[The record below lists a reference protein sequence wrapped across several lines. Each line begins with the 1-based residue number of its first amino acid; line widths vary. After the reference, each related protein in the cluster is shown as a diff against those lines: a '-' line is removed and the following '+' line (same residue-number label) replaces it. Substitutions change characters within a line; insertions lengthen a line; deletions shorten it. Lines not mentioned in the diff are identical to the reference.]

1 MDSVLDN
8 REKYGNYKEQ
18 MGRLKK
24 AMNSG
29 FYIEAIAIEYAV
41 IEDRMES
48 ILRHSNKYNPDK
60 HNTLNKKLNRVSE
73 LQRNKTGLLRKYIS
87 EELIEEI
94 HEWKNNRNPIVH
106 ALLKLNLS
114 TEDLKCIAE
123 KGQSIVKTL
132 CSKVT
137 SYNRALEKCNNQ

>member
-1 MDSVLDN
+1 MDIVLDN
-8 REKYGNYKEQ
+8 MGKYGNYKEQ

-24 AMNSG
+24 AMNAG

-48 ILRHSNKYNPDK
+48 ILRHSNKFNPDK
-60 HNTLNKKLNRVSE
+60 HTTLTKKLNRVSE
-73 LQRNKTGLLRKYIS
+73 IQRNKTGLLRKYIT

-94 HEWKNNRNPIVH
+94 HEWKNNRNPVVH
-106 ALLKLNLS
+106 ALLKLNLN
-114 TEDLKCIAE
+114 TEDLKSIAE

-137 SYNRALEKCNNQ
+137 SYNRALEKCNN